1 MTDTLPAHLGTS
13 FCAGHGTGW
22 LECEWWVGTVAQ
34 ISIVH
39 TDMYTRYS
47 YKLYTEF
54 NPSKYVSATNRQ
66 YQADVNKKEYLRP
79 ALFGTRK
86 LFTAFTGVRH
96 FSLLILS
103 IIHHSISWRSNLK
116 LFSHLR
122 LILSSCLLPLVSPP
136 KLCIK
141 LPCLPYVS
149 HAPHILFLSIRF
161 PD

>member
-39 TDMYTRYS
+39 TEMYTRYS

-54 NPSKYVSATNRQ
+54 NPSKYVPATNRQ
-66 YQADVNKKEYLRP
+66 YQADVNKKEYLFP
-79 ALFGTRK
+79 ALYGTRK
-86 LFTAFTGVRH
+86 IITAFTAVRH
-96 FSLLILS
+96 FSQSILS
-103 IIHHSISWRSNLK
+103 IKQHFISWRQPSK

-122 LILSSCLLPLVSPP
+122 LILSSCLLPLDFPTKTLHKTS
-136 KLCIK
+136 
-141 LPCLPYVS
+141 LPPYVS
-149 HAPHILFLSIRF
+149 HAPHILFLSIWF